1 MTTEV
6 VQVEEQQQALT
17 TAKRG
22 LDVQRVEFIMAREQE
37 RDLALVYRI
46 DQLDLF
52 VRNPDQDAKKRFNA
66 QRKPS
71 DPPLIQAFWEAHANY
86 LKAKLDDDH
95 KASLEWFKQ
104 LQHVL
109 QDAQEIRKEAMDRL
123 FEWKKQAEA
132 QGKGIGDMTAEELEA
147 LAHGQR

>member
-1 MTTEV
+1 MSTEV
-6 VQVEEQQQALT
+6 SVPVDESHALS

-52 VRNPDQDAKKRFNA
+52 VRNPDQDAKKRYNA

-71 DPPLIQAFWEAHANY
+71 DPPLIQAFWEAHGNY
-86 LKAKLDDDH
+86 LAAKEEGDF

-104 LQHVL
+104 LQNVL

-123 FEWKKQAEA
+123 FAWKKQAEL
-132 QGKGIGDMTAEELEA
+132 QGKGLDNVTTEELER
-147 LAHGQR
+147 LARG